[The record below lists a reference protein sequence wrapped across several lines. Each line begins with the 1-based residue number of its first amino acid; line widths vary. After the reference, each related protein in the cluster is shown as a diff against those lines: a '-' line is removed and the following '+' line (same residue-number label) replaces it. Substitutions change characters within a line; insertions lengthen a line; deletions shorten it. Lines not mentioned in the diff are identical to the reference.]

1 MKTQKTLRRMD
12 QALLQLQSAHEILAH
27 ARHSERSAKEVAQT
41 MAEPLDTLLVCMEKL
56 MFKK

>member
-12 QALLQLQSAHEILAH
+12 RALFQLQSAQEILYH
-27 ARHSERSAKEVAQT
+27 ARHSERSAKEVAET
-41 MAEPLDTLLVCMEKL
+41 MAAPLDTLLVCMEKL